1 MFQIA
6 DLLAIVAGAIA
17 GAIAFLPFVFTLKP
31 VLDDKQNADMLKGM
45 VSLAVSAIALLVFTL
60 VVFALFGEA
69 FRMFLLGEA
78 IGFVAFMTACTVRVA
93 KALRDPHEVE
103 REVVEIFEKLPDEI
117 NHLVS
122 EFSSTPVVGDLSCG
136 ITQYSFWLIVSTIV
150 LLIVLAVFKKKQT
163 LVPKG
168 FFVNGFEY
176 IIEYVE
182 NDIGKGVV
190 GENWKKHFPFLC
202 SLFLFILINNMI
214 GLIPGMKPGTG
225 AIGSTAALA
234 IFAFVYF
241 IYYGCK
247 AHGVIGY
254 IKSLAPQ
261 GVSFPMNVLV
271 WVVELFSTFLR
282 LITLAVRLFC
292 NMFAGH
298 VVMGSFAIMASMFM
312 QPLLQQVSAA
322 HAVGALPSL
331 AWLAILILIYAIE
344 LVVGAIQAYV
354 FTVLTA
360 VYVSEAEEVAE
371 EE

>member
-1 MFQIA
+1 M
-6 DLLAIVAGAIA
+6 
-17 GAIAFLPFVFTLKP
+17 
-31 VLDDKQNADMLKGM
+31 
-45 VSLAVSAIALLVFTL
+45 
-60 VVFALFGEA
+60 
-69 FRMFLLGEA
+69 
-78 IGFVAFMTACTVRVA
+78 
-93 KALRDPHEVE
+93 
-103 REVVEIFEKLPDEI
+103 EIFEKLPDEI

-261 GVSFPMNVLV
+261 GVCFPMNVLV